1 MFCIDY
7 SEICVKDG
15 RRKIIASLLSS
26 GTPAVFPKTGEGVI
40 HPSTNLSSA
49 DFLPG
54 TTIIDA
60 HTGTVYMADE
70 SMVYTKLGGN

>member
-7 SEICVKDG
+7 SEVCVKNG
-15 RRKIIASLLSS
+15 RRQVIASLLSS
-26 GTPAVFPKTGEGVI
+26 GTPTIFPKTGEGVV
-40 HPSTNLSSA
+40 HPSTNLKKF

-60 HTGTVYMADE
+60 HTGAVYMADE
-70 SMVYTKLGGN
+70 SMSYTKFGG